1 MINELE
7 LDPHF
12 ITTFP
17 HCLRRS
23 GAPNNRAKKPPN
35 PSFARNLRGNFP
47 SLHTSRSRPRNSG
60 KWSRIYESWPH
71 MDDATLRLCRRI
83 VRFAYFSKREHPISP
98 VQFYSWSKVLK
109 LNVMD
114 TRSRVR
120 KRQKIRCFH
129 RVCFFSV
136 TVVSLDWKGWG
147 IRGMIGRIRCK
158 WNRGWHMLLVFF
170 TIMFMFWV
178 SNYRSFLN
186 TWRG

>member
-23 GAPNNRAKKPPN
+23 GAPNNRAKKPSN

-71 MDDATLRLCRRI
+71 MDDATLRLCDPP
-83 VRFAYFSKREHPISP
+83 E
-98 VQFYSWSKVLK
+98 
-109 LNVMD
+109 N
-114 TRSRVR
+114 RSFR
-120 KRQKIRCFH
+120 
-129 RVCFFSV
+129 
-136 TVVSLDWKGWG
+136 
-147 IRGMIGRIRCK
+147 
-158 WNRGWHMLLVFF
+158 VFF
-170 TIMFMFWV
+170 ETGASDFPGAILFVIESFKIERYGYTIACQKATKDKVFSSCV
-178 SNYRSFLN
+178 FLFSH
-186 TWRG
+186 RG